1 MNTTPAKDTL
11 EFLPAILEIQE
22 SPPLPASRC
31 ILWTIMLFFTAAV
44 GWSCLG
50 EVDVVGIAHGK
61 IIPGSRIK
69 IIQPLEPGMVS
80 HIHVREGDQVVAG
93 MPLVDLDSTVA
104 GADRAQVNEQHLML
118 KLVQARLLAVLD
130 ALEVRK
136 SPLNPFSGLGDA
148 EASRVNLQRE
158 WVKKQLEEYHAHA
171 GALGEEIRQR
181 QAERRAVVQRIQ
193 QLDATIPLI
202 TERARS
208 LEDLAATGMMPRHRW
223 LELEQERIGQ
233 VKERDVQES
242 NLAMLDAA
250 IANITQRL
258 TARKADYATT
268 LLAELADTEARL
280 AAFEQERLK
289 AEKRVTWQRLV
300 APVNG
305 TVHQLAVHTIG
316 GVVTPAQDLMH
327 IVPDEDGM
335 EVEAWLPNKDVG
347 FVHEGQAAEIKV
359 ETFPFTQYGTVRAE
373 VLDVSSDATPDE
385 RLGLVYAMRVKM
397 LKTSMQVRDRI
408 VKLAPGMAVTVE
420 VNMGRR
426 RLIEFILSPL
436 LRYKNESARER

>member
-1 MNTTPAKDTL
+1 MNTAPARDAL

-44 GWSCLG
+44 VWSCLG

-69 IIQPLEPGMVS
+69 IIQPLEPGMVR

-171 GALGEEIRQR
+171 GALNEEIRQR

-258 TARKADYATT
+258 TAWKADYATT

-305 TVHQLAVHTIG
+305 TVHQLSVHTIG

-420 VNMGRR
+420 VNMDRR

-436 LRYKNESARER
+436 LRYRNESARER